1 MLWTLLLRSRHLKV
15 GYKLNWFRF
24 DLATCS
30 SLKPMPVVAIR
41 PYVSG
46 ATGEGI
52 QINQHLEETIIFQ
65 IWEES
70 KNNGVR

>member
-1 MLWTLLLRSRHLKV
+1 MHLKM

-30 SLKPMPVVAIR
+30 SLKAMPFAAIH

-52 QINQHLEETIIFQ
+52 QINQHLGEAIIFQ
-65 IWEES
+65 IWETTE
-70 KNNGVR
+70 K

>member
-1 MLWTLLLRSRHLKV
+1 M

-30 SLKPMPVVAIR
+30 SIKPMPVVAIR
-41 PYVSG
+41 QYVLG

-52 QINQHLEETIIFQ
+52 QINQHLGEAIIFQ
-65 IWEES
+65 IWEKTE
-70 KNNGVR
+70 K